1 MKFFCEIF
9 NLGGDPPSLP
19 LQHPLAAR
27 GLSGP
32 FEGVFGEKKFWVNF
46 FGGVG
51 DPPLSRPLQHT
62 LAACGRSGGRGMY
75 IICCNLKVEKK

>member
-9 NLGGDPPSLP
+9 YLGGVTPPNLP
-19 LQHPLAAR
+19 LQHLLAACGR
-27 GLSGP
+27 SGP

-51 DPPLSRPLQHT
+51 DPPLSLAPSSTPWRP
-62 LAACGRSGGRGMY
+62 AAA
-75 IICCNLKVEKK
+75 VEVEACILSVVT